1 VSRFGSHYHVAR
13 PTGTCAATGQP
24 LEPGATIVATLCERE
39 DEGFDRK
46 DFSLEA
52 WQAGARPERLF
63 SHWKTT
69 VPGSDTRRSI
79 IIDDEVLL
87 DLLARLEDDER
98 PSRLAFRFV
107 LALILIR
114 RRRLKFVGRKGEGAD
129 ERWLLRPKGTPPE
142 DPPLEVANPHLS
154 DDDVREITAQLSEIL
169 QSEV

>member
-1 VSRFGSHYHVAR
+1 MSRFGSQYHIAR
-13 PTGTCAATGQP
+13 PSGNCAATGQP
-24 LEPGATIVATLCERE
+24 LEPGTQIVATLCERE
-39 DEGFDRK
+39 DEGFDRQ
-46 DFSLEA
+46 DFSLDA
-52 WQAGARPERLF
+52 WEAGARPQRLF
-63 SHWKTT
+63 SHWRTT
-69 VPGSDTRRSI
+69 VPQPDARRTL

-98 PSRLAFRFV
+98 PARIAFRFV

-114 RRRLKFVGRKGEGAD
+114 RRRLKFVGRKGEAEN

-169 QSEV
+169 QSEM